1 MARFSTT
8 EEIAF
13 RSIRA
18 TCHQE
23 LDVPQL
29 LAAVGQKLQCLT
41 GSDAFCSCQIDPA
54 TTLLTSAV
62 SEGWPDEAE
71 PMLIEHVVFKSKA
84 ADAPWMLKEGLRSM
98 DVEDLLSGLDKP
110 LNDPYFQYHLLP
122 FGYRHDLEVL
132 CTAKGSAYAV
142 LTLSRKVSSGRFDE
156 SLMPLL
162 DALAPH
168 VAEGIARAT
177 VREALMSPHGT
188 DIGMMILDNYG
199 KVELAN
205 GVAETWLSIDSRKYW
220 PMGLPLFAAM
230 AARRAQGAEGLIDT
244 PFIDLPHPGTGA
256 LYRLHWEQNQ
266 GSDERPR
273 VIILMEP
280 LRYGD
285 SPDAL
290 TRLGLTPRE
299 ADVALA
305 LLQGLAVKEI
315 ATKLFLSTHTVSDYM
330 KNIFYKLDVS
340 SRGELAAL
348 LMGSASPPTSE

>member
-1 MARFSTT
+1 MARFNTT
-8 EEIAF
+8 EGIAF

-18 TCHQE
+18 MCHQE
-23 LDVPQL
+23 LDVEQL
-29 LAAVGQKLQCLT
+29 LTAVGQKLQRLT
-41 GSDAFCSCQIDPA
+41 GSDAFCSCQIDPV

-71 PMLIEHVVFKSKA
+71 SMLIEHVIFKSRA
-84 ADAPWMLKEGLRSM
+84 ADAPWMLKEGLRTM

-110 LNDPYFQYHLLP
+110 LKDPYYQYHLLP
-122 FGYRHDLEVL
+122 FGYRHEFELL

-142 LTLSRKVSSGRFDE
+142 LTMSRKASSGRFDE
-156 SLMPLL
+156 RFMPLL

-177 VREALMSPHGT
+177 VREALASPHGT
-188 DIGMMILDNYG
+188 DIGMMILDENG
-199 KVELAN
+199 NVELAN
-205 GVAETWLSIDSRKYW
+205 GVAETWLSIDSRKNW
-220 PMGLPLFAAM
+220 PIGLPLFAAM
-230 AARRAQGAEGLIDT
+230 AARRALGAEGLIDA

-256 LYRLHWEQNQ
+256 LYRLHWEKSQ

-273 VIILMEP
+273 IIILMEP

-285 SPDAL
+285 GTDAL
-290 TRLGLTPRE
+290 ARLGLSPRE

-315 ATKLFLSTHTVSDYM
+315 ATKLLLSTHTISDYM

-348 LMGSASPPTSE
+348 LMGSASPPTS